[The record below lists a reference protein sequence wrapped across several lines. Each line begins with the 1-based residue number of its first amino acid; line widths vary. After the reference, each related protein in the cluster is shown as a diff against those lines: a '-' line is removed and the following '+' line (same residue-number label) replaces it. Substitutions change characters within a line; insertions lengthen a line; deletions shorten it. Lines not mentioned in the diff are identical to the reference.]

1 MSTLKDK
8 FDNYSPKPDPK
19 VWENINASLTR
30 GVVRRR
36 WMVTTSAV
44 AVSAGAVALF
54 FALNND
60 GKTMTTA
67 TDTGVA
73 VVAENTVNRTS
84 LQSMDVD
91 VDNSVS
97 HSQNVAPDVRT
108 IDRGFSA
115 PQVVSEVSSE
125 SAPVVSENVVLPE
138 AVTQPQQTTIPIVD
152 AVADNPAPIVSPA
165 IEPEKPVATEAN
177 TDNQKP
183 EARKPENRINPRSL
197 PAELVVWIPNA
208 FSPDDPVEESART
221 FRVFPNNDAS
231 IRSFEI
237 FIYSRSGRLVY
248 HSKDYTQG
256 WDGTANGQKQ
266 PMGTYVYVIELND
279 AAKGLQHTKGS
290 VTLIR

>member
-44 AVSAGAVALF
+44 AVIAGAVALF

-60 GKTMTTA
+60 KAIPSVANPG
-67 TDTGVA
+67 DA
-73 VVAENTVNRTS
+73 VVAENNMALSALHTVDADEENTVS
-84 LQSMDVD
+84 VD
-91 VDNSVS
+91 QKVISEASSFD
-97 HSQNVAPDVRT
+97 
-108 IDRGFSA
+108 FSA
-115 PQVVSEVSSE
+115 PQDITADVSESE
-125 SAPVVSENVVLPE
+125 PVVLESEVLPE
-138 AVTQPQQTTIPIVD
+138 VVLQPQQAATPVVD
-152 AVADNPAPIVSPA
+152 AVADNPAPMTPA
-165 IEPEKPVATEAN
+165 AAEPKKAVVTEVN
-177 TDNQKP
+177 NDEEKP
-183 EARKPENRINPRSL
+183 EANKAEKRINTRSA
-197 PAELVVWIPNA
+197 PSELVVWIPNA

-221 FRVFPNNDAS
+221 FKVFPNNDAS

-237 FIYSRSGRLVY
+237 FIYSRTGRLVY
-248 HSKDYTQG
+248 HSKDYNQG

-266 PMGTYVYVIELND
+266 PMGTYVYIIELND